1 MSLHRTLIEASL
13 HVDTEMCANLAARDD
28 LPAETADL
36 LRQLVECVDSSRI
49 LIARIDGG
57 SLLAENAGREID
69 AKVEEMLGIF
79 EKLSVILTDTHAE
92 IAGILRGA
100 VWN

>member
-13 HVDTEMCANLAARDD
+13 HVDTEMCARLAARED
-28 LPAETADL
+28 LPAEMTDL
-36 LRQLVECVDSSRI
+36 LRRLVECVDASRR

-69 AKVEEMLGIF
+69 AKVEEMLEIF
-79 EKLSVILTDTHAE
+79 EKLSGLLTDTHSE

-100 VWN
+100 AWN